1 MTIAASVS
9 SKSISLCHAPPSGGC
24 ITRTASCPRRVE
36 AYSARS
42 ARSSP
47 QPHASRLCSASS
59 SGETSLPRAGLA
71 VADWAARGATPDRD
85 GGNFHRAAPSPR
97 VRTRVAAHA
106 ASAGEAH
113 DIAVWATSTPFAAG
127 RRSENSCIFRMPPK
141 HAQPASRRHARPDS
155 RDAPSRRDVLR
166 VRDAIAQGLRVRN
179 VEARVL
185 QPPAAP
191 GDGR

>member
-1 MTIAASVS
+1 MPPKSMEAPRWFSMTIAASVS

-97 VRTRVAAHA
+97 VRTRVAARR
-106 ASAGEAH
+106 ERRRRK
-113 DIAVWATSTPFAAG
+113 TSPCG
-127 RRSENSCIFRMPPK
+127 PRRRLSRLEDDPKTHSCIFRMPPT
-141 HAQPASRRHARPDS
+141 HAQLASRRHARPDS

-166 VRDAIAQGLRVRN
+166 V
-179 VEARVL
+179 
-185 QPPAAP
+185 
-191 GDGR
+191 